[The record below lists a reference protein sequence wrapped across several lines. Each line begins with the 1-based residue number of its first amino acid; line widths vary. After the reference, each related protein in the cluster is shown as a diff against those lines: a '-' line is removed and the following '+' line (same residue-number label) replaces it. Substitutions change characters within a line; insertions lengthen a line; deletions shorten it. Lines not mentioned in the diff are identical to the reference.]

1 MTYLR
6 FALQTALVLA
16 AAHGDVAATSE
27 RADHHPVA
35 APMTGDTVAAVI
47 ADLIPAAS
55 DAIPKPGSSALILV
69 GLIGVG
75 AIARRRLSSPA

>member
-1 MTYLR
+1 MTYLK

-16 AAHGDVAATSE
+16 AAHGDVGALSG
-27 RADHHPVA
+27 RADRNPVV
-35 APMTGDTVAAVI
+35 APMTI

-75 AIARRRLSSPA
+75 AIARRRLSSRA

>member
-1 MTYLR
+1 MTYLK
-6 FALQTALVLA
+6 FVLQTALVLA
-16 AAHGDVAATSE
+16 AAHGDVALSG
-27 RADHHPVA
+27 RADRNPVV
-35 APMTGDTVAAVI
+35 APMTI

-75 AIARRRLSSPA
+75 AIARRRLSSRA